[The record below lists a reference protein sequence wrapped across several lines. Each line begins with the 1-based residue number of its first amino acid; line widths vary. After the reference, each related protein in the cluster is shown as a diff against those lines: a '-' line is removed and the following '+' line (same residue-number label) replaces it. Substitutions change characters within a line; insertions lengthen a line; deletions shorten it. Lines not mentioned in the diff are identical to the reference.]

1 MTVRETPGSSAAAP
15 LGHRADGAMLAD
27 AAQTRPGLARTAK
40 GEARGDGFDS
50 HDARSAIGL
59 MTPALVLYAIFS
71 LLPIAAT
78 FWLSFNSSAGFNTAS
93 AFVGLHNYQATAA
106 DPIVWQSLWHT
117 FLWLIYHVVLAGG
130 LGLALALAISRLKVT
145 QVFFR
150 TAFFLPHLVSLAVVG
165 VIWANIY
172 DPFYG
177 LLNTGLTELGLGAFT
192 QGWLSDPALVLFS
205 VNVASSWQ
213 GFGLYMLLFI
223 AGLQSI
229 DRALYDAAE
238 VDGASSWQKL
248 VHVTLPG
255 LREVTTFVVS
265 LAMINGLKGF
275 ATVFV
280 MTNGGP
286 FYQSELIT
294 TYIYRLAFQS
304 QDHGRAAVLCILLS
318 LLAIAVTIAFNRWRA
333 RLSR

>member
-1 MTVRETPGSSAAAP
+1 MAGHTGGLSVRMSKRRAARSGS
-15 LGHRADGAMLAD
+15 ADGD
-27 AAQTRPGLARTAK
+27 AGTAFWLI
-40 GEARGDGFDS
+40 A
-50 HDARSAIGL
+50 
-59 MTPALVLYAIFS
+59 PALGLYAVFT

-78 FWLSFNSSAGFNTAS
+78 FWLSFNSSSGFNTS
-93 AFVGLHNYQATAA
+93 AVFVGFDNYAKAA
-106 DPIVWQSLWHT
+106 HDPIVWKSLVHT
-117 FLWLIYHVVLAGG
+117 FVWLAYHVVMAGG
-130 LGLALALAISRLKVT
+130 LGLLLALAVSRLRTT

-172 DPFYG
+172 DPFFG
-177 LLNTGLTELGLGAFT
+177 LLNTALTRIGLGAFT

-205 VNVASSWQ
+205 VNLASSWQ

-223 AGLQSI
+223 AGLQNI
-229 DRALYDAAE
+229 DRSLYDAAE
-238 VDGASSWQKL
+238 VDGANAFQKL
-248 VHVTLPG
+248 IHVTLPG

-304 QDHGRAAVLCILLS
+304 QDHGLAAVLCILLS
-318 LLAIAVTIAFNRWRA
+318 LLAIAITIVFNRWRA
-333 RLSR
+333 RLSQ

>member
-1 MTVRETPGSSAAAP
+1 VTKTEIIAEEAGGPAVRLSATSDTA
-15 LGHRADGAMLAD
+15 
-27 AAQTRPGLARTAK
+27 RP
-40 GEARGDGFDS
+40 ARGGDTAG
-50 HDARSAIGL
+50 SALWL
-59 MTPALVLYAIFS
+59 MAPALAIYAVFT
-71 LLPIAAT
+71 LFPVAVT
-78 FWLSFNSSAGFNTAS
+78 FWLSFTDSAGFNTPAN
-93 AFVGLHNYQATAA
+93 FVGLDNYGKAA
-106 DPIVWQSLWHT
+106 RDPIIWQSLGHT
-117 FLWLIYHVVLAGG
+117 FLWLLYHVVLAGG
-130 LGLALALAISRLKVT
+130 LGLVLALAIGGLRRT
-145 QVFFR
+145 QVIFR

-172 DPFYG
+172 DPFFG
-177 LLNTGLTELGLGAFT
+177 LLNTALTEAGLGSWSR
-192 QGWLSDPALVLFS
+192 GWLSDPALVLFS

-223 AGLQSI
+223 AGLQNI
-229 DRALYDAAE
+229 DHSLYDAAE
-238 VDGASSWQKL
+238 VDGATAFQKL
-248 VHVTLPG
+248 IYVTLPG
-255 LREVTTFVVS
+255 LREVMTFVVS

-304 QDHGRAAVLCILLS
+304 QDHGLAAVLCIVLS
-318 LLAIAVTIAFNRWRA
+318 LLAITITVVFNHWRG

>member
-1 MTVRETPGSSAAAP
+1 MVIPETPGSKVVAP
-15 LGHRADGAMLAD
+15 LRDASAVAGHAG
-27 AAQTRPGLARTAK
+27 GLSARMSKRRT
-40 GEARGDGFDS
+40 
-50 HDARSAIGL
+50 ARSASPNGDAGTAFWL
-59 MTPALVLYAIFS
+59 MAPALGLYAVFT
-71 LLPIAAT
+71 LLPIVAT
-78 FWLSFNSSAGFNTAS
+78 FWLSFNSSAGFNTSAS
-93 AFVGLHNYQATAA
+93 FVGFGNYAKAA
-106 DPIVWQSLWHT
+106 HDPIVWKSLVHT
-117 FLWLIYHVVLAGG
+117 FVWLAYHVVMAGG
-130 LGLALALAISRLKVT
+130 LGLLLALAVSRLRVT

-172 DPFYG
+172 DPFFG
-177 LLNTGLTELGLGAFT
+177 LLNTGLTRIGLGAFT

-205 VNVASSWQ
+205 VNLASSWQ

-223 AGLQSI
+223 AGLQNI
-229 DRALYDAAE
+229 DRSLYDAAE
-238 VDGASSWQKL
+238 VDGANAFQKL
-248 VHVTLPG
+248 IHVTLPG

-304 QDHGRAAVLCILLS
+304 QDHGLAAVLCILLS
-318 LLAIAVTIAFNRWRA
+318 LLAIAITIVFNRWRA
-333 RLSR
+333 RLSQ

>member
-1 MTVRETPGSSAAAP
+1 
-15 LGHRADGAMLAD
+15 
-27 AAQTRPGLARTAK
+27 
-40 GEARGDGFDS
+40 
-50 HDARSAIGL
+50 
-59 MTPALVLYAIFS
+59 MTPS
-71 LLPIAAT
+71 
-78 FWLSFNSSAGFNTAS
+78 TAS
-93 AFVGLHNYQATAA
+93 ADPATVSASPPRRRKDGSHDGFGSAFALMLPAIALYAVFSLSPILFTVWISFTNSGGINTDADFVGFANYMRAGD
-106 DPIVWQSLWHT
+106 DPIVWASLGRT

-130 LGLALALAISRLKVT
+130 LGLVLALAISRVSRT
-145 QVFFR
+145 RIFFR

-177 LLNTGLTELGLGAFT
+177 LISTALTQVGLSSWN
-192 QGWLSDPALVLFS
+192 QGWLSDPLLVLFS

-223 AGLQSI
+223 AGLQNI
-229 DRALYDAAE
+229 DQSLYEAADI
-238 VDGASSWQKL
+238 DGANSWQKL
-248 VHVTLPG
+248 LNVTLPG
-255 LREVTTFVVS
+255 LRDVTTFVVS

-286 FYQSELIT
+286 FYASEIIT

-304 QDHGRAAVLCILLS
+304 QDHGLAAVLCILMS
-318 LLAIAVTIAFNRWRA
+318 ILAIAITVAFNRWRTRQA
-333 RLSR
+333 A

>member
-1 MTVRETPGSSAAAP
+1 MAIPETSGSKVVASLSTTPAAA
-15 LGHRADGAMLAD
+15 GHTGGTFAHMSKPRAAGSGSAD
-27 AAQTRPGLARTAK
+27 RDAGTA
-40 GEARGDGFDS
+40 FW
-50 HDARSAIGL
+50 L
-59 MTPALVLYAIFS
+59 MAPALALYAVFT

-78 FWLSFNSSAGFNTAS
+78 FWLSFNSSAGFNTSAS
-93 AFVGLHNYQATAA
+93 FVGFGNYAKAA
-106 DPIVWQSLWHT
+106 HDPIVWKSLVHT
-117 FLWLIYHVVLAGG
+117 FVWLAYHVVMAGG
-130 LGLALALAISRLKVT
+130 LGLLLALAVSRLRFT

-172 DPFYG
+172 DPFFG
-177 LLNTGLTELGLGAFT
+177 LLNTALTRIGLGAFT

-223 AGLQSI
+223 AGLQNI
-229 DRALYDAAE
+229 DRSLYDAAE
-238 VDGASSWQKL
+238 VDGANAFQQL
-248 VHVTLPG
+248 IHVTLPG
-255 LREVTTFVVS
+255 LREVMTFVVS

-304 QDHGRAAVLCILLS
+304 QDHGLAAVLCILLS
-318 LLAIAVTIAFNRWRA
+318 LLAIAITIVFNRWRA
-333 RLSR
+333 RQSQ

>member
-1 MTVRETPGSSAAAP
+1 MSIRETSGSSSAAP
-15 LGHRADGAMLAD
+15 LGDRADGAEVMV
-27 AAQTRPGLARTAK
+27 AAATGRIFKKRRQTSTGGR
-40 GEARGDGFDS
+40 FDR
-50 HDARSAIGL
+50 HDTRSAIWL
-59 MTPALVLYAIFS
+59 MAPALALYAVFS
-71 LLPIAAT
+71 LAPIAAT

-93 AFVGLHNYQATAA
+93 SLVGLDNYAATAA
-106 DPIVWQSLWHT
+106 DPIVWLSLWHT
-117 FLWLIYHVVLAGG
+117 LLWLIYHVVLAGG
-130 LGLALALAISRLKVT
+130 LGLVLALAISRLKVT

-177 LLNTGLTELGLGAFT
+177 LLNTALVEMGLGAFT
-192 QGWLSDPALVLFS
+192 KGWLSDPALVLFS

-223 AGLQSI
+223 AGLQNI
-229 DRALYDAAE
+229 DRSLYDAAE
-238 VDGASSWQKL
+238 VDGASAFQKL

-318 LLAIAVTIAFNRWRA
+318 LLAIVITLVFNRWRA
-333 RLSR
+333 RWSQ

>member
-1 MTVRETPGSSAAAP
+1 MAIPETSGSKVVAPLSTGPAAA
-15 LGHRADGAMLAD
+15 GHTGGTFVRMSKRRAAGSGSADGD
-27 AAQTRPGLARTAK
+27 AGTA
-40 GEARGDGFDS
+40 FW
-50 HDARSAIGL
+50 L
-59 MTPALVLYAIFS
+59 MAPALGLYAVFT

-78 FWLSFNSSAGFNTAS
+78 FWLSFNSSAGFNTSAS
-93 AFVGLHNYQATAA
+93 FVGFGNYAKAA
-106 DPIVWQSLWHT
+106 HDPIVWKSLVHT
-117 FLWLIYHVVLAGG
+117 FVWLAYHVVMAGG
-130 LGLALALAISRLKVT
+130 LGLLLALAVSRLRIT

-172 DPFYG
+172 DPFFG
-177 LLNTGLTELGLGAFT
+177 LLNTTLTRIGLGSFT

-223 AGLQSI
+223 AGLQNI
-229 DRALYDAAE
+229 DRSLYDAAE
-238 VDGASSWQKL
+238 VDGANAFQQL
-248 VHVTLPG
+248 IHVTLPG
-255 LREVTTFVVS
+255 LREVMTFVVS

-304 QDHGRAAVLCILLS
+304 QDHGLAAVLCILLS
-318 LLAIAVTIAFNRWRA
+318 LLAIVITIVFNRWRA
-333 RLSR
+333 RLSQ

>member
-1 MTVRETPGSSAAAP
+1 MAGVQALDDIAGGVAEAAP
-15 LGHRADGAMLAD
+15 RRTWGLVPAGHENTG
-27 AAQTRPGLARTAK
+27 TAFWLM
-40 GEARGDGFDS
+40 AP
-50 HDARSAIGL
+50 AIAVYGVFTL
-59 MTPALVLYAIFS
+59 F
-71 LLPIAAT
+71 PIAVT
-78 FWLSFNSSAGFNTAS
+78 FWLSFTDSAGFNTPAN
-93 AFVGLHNYQATAA
+93 FVGVDNYRKAA
-106 DPIVWQSLWHT
+106 QDPIVWQALWQT
-117 FLWLIYHVVLAGG
+117 IIWLVYHVVLAGG
-130 LGLALALAISRLKVT
+130 LGLGLALTIARLKRS

-172 DPFYG
+172 DPFFG
-177 LLNTGLTELGLGAFT
+177 LLNTGLAEIGLGNWT

-223 AGLQSI
+223 AGLQDI
-229 DRALYDAAE
+229 DPALYDAAE
-238 VDGASSWQKL
+238 VDGANSWQKL
-248 VHVTLPG
+248 IHVTLPG
-255 LREVTTFVVS
+255 LREVMTFVMS

-294 TYIYRLAFQS
+294 TYIYRLAFQA
-304 QDHGRAAVLCILLS
+304 QDHGLAAVLCILLS
-318 LLAIAVTIAFNRWRA
+318 LFAITITVVFNRWRA
-333 RLSR
+333 RMAR

>member
-1 MTVRETPGSSAAAP
+1 MAGVQALDDIAGGVAGTAPRRKRGLVSAGYDNTGTAFWLMAP
-15 LGHRADGAMLAD
+15 
-27 AAQTRPGLARTAK
+27 
-40 GEARGDGFDS
+40 
-50 HDARSAIGL
+50 AIAVYG
-59 MTPALVLYAIFS
+59 IFT
-71 LLPIAAT
+71 LFPIAVT
-78 FWLSFNSSAGFNTAS
+78 FWLSFTDSAGFNTPAN
-93 AFVGLHNYQATAA
+93 FVGVENYRKAA
-106 DPIVWQSLWHT
+106 QDTIVWQALWQT
-117 FLWLIYHVVLAGG
+117 IIWLIYHVVLAGG
-130 LGLALALAISRLKVT
+130 LGLGLALAIARLRRS

-172 DPFYG
+172 DPFFG
-177 LLNTGLTELGLGAFT
+177 LLNTGLTEIGLGNWT

-223 AGLQSI
+223 AGLQDI
-229 DRALYDAAE
+229 DPALYDAAE
-238 VDGASSWQKL
+238 VDGANSWQKL
-248 VHVTLPG
+248 IHVTLPG
-255 LREVTTFVVS
+255 LREVMTFVMS

-294 TYIYRLAFQS
+294 TYIYRLAFQA
-304 QDHGRAAVLCILLS
+304 QDHGLAAVLCILLS
-318 LLAIAVTIAFNRWRA
+318 LFAITITVVFNRWRA
-333 RLSR
+333 RIAR